1 VRDNLETLY
10 GAIDDGAIAVRIP
23 KHARK
28 ELEACLDC
36 GLLCRR
42 FARLRCRD
50 CGESLL
56 VAFSC
61 KGRDSLPFVYGTAD
75 VRDGRLNPHL
85 HLVVLDGAYHEQG
98 RRSRLAGARP
108 PEDERR
114 GVLERA
120 VRRMERHLRRR
131 GLLVEDDGT
140 DADAESGGDPESNLA
155 ARRPPAFGEG
165 IRKRV
170 ESLRRSS
177 PRFRVPHRCIL
188 KSVERLV
195 ATAVSSSSAT
205 DETDH

>member
-1 VRDNLETLY
+1 MC
-10 GAIDDGAIAVRIP
+10 A
-23 KHARK
+23 
-28 ELEACLDC
+28 
-36 GLLCRR
+36 
-42 FARLRCRD
+42 
-50 CGESLL
+50 
-56 VAFSC
+56 
-61 KGRDSLPFVYGTAD
+61 TAD
-75 VRDGRLNPHL
+75 SIPICTWSFSMALTTSRGADLGWLALGHL
-85 HLVVLDGAYHEQG
+85 KTSEG
-98 RRSRLAGARP
+98 
-108 PEDERR
+108 

-120 VRRMERHLRRR
+120 VRRMEKHLRRR
-131 GLLVEDDGT
+131 GRLVEDDGT

-155 ARRPPAFGEG
+155 ARRPPALGEG